1 MAYLIRRA
9 GFLKRRLRTL
19 AGLVSKDFRL
29 LVRDRVA
36 LLFLLLAPVVV
47 ISVAGLSLAT
57 FYGGWERENVSYLF
71 PVADLDD
78 SELSNRLVSDLEQA
92 EGLELLRGDEQEARR
107 LVGETNRAGAALLIP
122 KGFGSEFQKGKAVRL
137 TLWVDP
143 VKHIEVLKIKGEIER
158 VRAALVAT
166 QIAGR
171 IAVVEVLTHAGDVDF
186 EAVMADATRLA
197 EQLIER
203 SVGLDEISLTSSRT
217 HFNTF
222 DQNVP
227 GFGVTFLLLGMLL
240 GVGTGLADERDWGMF
255 YRLSASPVSVSS
267 LITGKVLSRFSVGVV
282 QMVILFTFGRLAFAV
297 SLGPSW
303 LALGLVIAGISF
315 AAASLGLLVA
325 AISPSRDAVLP
336 LGTIA
341 IMGMA
346 AIGGC
351 WWPMTIE
358 PLWVQNLAHLF
369 PTAWAMEAFNDLM
382 LRERTLV
389 TILPAVGALT
399 VFGTVYFVL
408 GLRILL
414 RREAASP

>member
-1 MAYLIRRA
+1 M
-9 GFLKRRLRTL
+9 
-19 AGLVSKDFRL
+19 SKDYRL

-57 FYGGWERENVSYLF
+57 FYGGWERNEIKYLL
-71 PVADLDD
+71 PVADLDHSKI
-78 SELSNRLVSDLEQA
+78 SERLVSSLGEIP
-92 EGLELLRGDEQEARR
+92 GLQLLQVEEPEARR
-107 LVGETNRAGAALLIP
+107 LVKDENRAGAALVIP
-122 KGFGSEFQKGKAVRL
+122 EGFGLEFQKGKAVDL
-137 TLWVDP
+137 LLWIDP
-143 VKHIEVLKIKGEIER
+143 VKHIEVLKIKGEVER
-158 VRAALVAT
+158 VRAALVTA

-186 EAVMADATRLA
+186 EAVMADASELAGRLV
-197 EQLIER
+197 ER
-203 SVGLDEISLTSSRT
+203 SVGLDEISLTSSRV

-240 GVGTGLADERDWGMF
+240 GVGIGLADERDWGML
-255 YRLSASPVSVSS
+255 YRISASPVSAAS
-267 LITGKVLSRFSVGVV
+267 LITGKVLSRFAVGVV
-282 QMVILFTFGRLAFAV
+282 QMTILFAFGRLVFAV

-325 AISPSRDAVLP
+325 ALSPSRDAVLP

-341 IMGMA
+341 VMGMA

-351 WWPMTIE
+351 WWPITLE
-358 PLWVQNLAHLF
+358 PQWLQNAAHLF

-382 LRERTLV
+382 LRERPIADV
-389 TILPAVGALT
+389 LPAVGAMA
-399 VFGTVYFVL
+399 VFGASYFAL
-408 GLRILL
+408 GLRIFL
-414 RREAASP
+414 RREVSAT